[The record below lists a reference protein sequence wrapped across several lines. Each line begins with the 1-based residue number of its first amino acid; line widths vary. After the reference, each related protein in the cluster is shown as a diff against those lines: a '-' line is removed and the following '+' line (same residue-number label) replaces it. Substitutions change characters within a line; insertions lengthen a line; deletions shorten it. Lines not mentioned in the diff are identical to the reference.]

1 MVAPGVGLPLHSAA
15 VETPVPVRPVLVE
28 PTGAL
33 VPRVRQLLEHARV
46 PVVSEMSAAVDVV
59 VCDVTTP
66 EGLERKRELTRQSPR
81 LGVLAIASHDVTFE
95 STVLEVVAPQSLES
109 ELLPRLGRLRARLV
123 SQQDAVARQR
133 DLKVLLELT
142 ARYAEATDIEELL
155 HDVTRKLAEDF
166 DIDRATLVVVDVNTQ
181 QGTVIAASDDAA
193 LKDLRIELSRYPEIR
208 EAVRTG
214 KPVIVEDAPSHP
226 LLEDVKESVKA
237 RNIRNIAAFPL
248 TVGGKVLSVLLV
260 RRSSA
265 RGAFNP
271 REIDFLT
278 TVAHATAIAFRNI
291 RQLDRERGKRELEK
305 TARLAAEERVLELG
319 RYARYFA
326 HLSDGV
332 AILDGRAC
340 VLSLNPAGRKLLD
353 LEADDGVGRHI
364 NALTNPTDD
373 GLLLD
378 VLYSVSRGEVRTDV
392 DLHVRTHT
400 GRKLILAL
408 SAAPLSGDTVEGVAI
423 LTMRDVTRQR
433 QMADELQRTK
443 EYLERV
449 IDSSVD
455 AIIAAD
461 MKGTLTLFNKAAER
475 VTGYRG
481 DEVIGKLHVTKL
493 YPDGIARDVMTRMR
507 SGENGGPGRLNTSRY
522 EIVSKTGERIPVN
535 MTASVI
541 RDGAQEVGTVGLFTD
556 LRDRLNLERKLTDVE
571 ARLLESEK
579 NAVIVALAG
588 TTAHELNQPLTSVT
602 GYAELLKRK
611 LKGDDPA
618 LKYVDII
625 YREAERMAEI
635 VRKIGKI
642 TRYETTS
649 YVGTSQIVDLDRAS
663 SHEE

>member
-1 MVAPGVGLPLHSAA
+1 M
-15 VETPVPVRPVLVE
+15 RPVFVE
-28 PTGAL
+28 PGGVFQL
-33 VPRVRQLLEHARV
+33 RVRDLLDLARV
-46 PVVSEMSAAVDVV
+46 PIASEVTPAVDVA
-59 VCDVTTP
+59 VCDVTTAD
-66 EGLERKRELTRQSPR
+66 GLERKRALMTRVPR
-81 LGVLAIASHDVTFE
+81 LGVLVIASGDIALE
-95 STVLEVVAPQSLES
+95 SAVLEVVTPESLES
-109 ELLPRLGRLRARLV
+109 ELIPRLSRLRARLV

-142 ARYAEATDIEELL
+142 ARYAEATDVEELL

-166 DIDRATLVVVDVNTQ
+166 DIDRATLVMVDVEKQ
-181 QGTVIAASDDAA
+181 LGTIVAASDDAS
-193 LKDLRIELSRYPEIR
+193 LKDLRVELSRYPEIR

-248 TVGGKVLSVLLV
+248 IVSGKVLSVLLV
-260 RRSSA
+260 WRSSV

-305 TARLAAEERVLELG
+305 TARLAAEERVHELG
-319 RYARYFA
+319 RYASYFA

-332 AILDGRAC
+332 AILDARAC
-340 VLSLNPAGRKLLD
+340 VLSLNPAGQKLLD
-353 LEADDGVGRHI
+353 LSGAEFFGRHV

-378 VLYSVSRGEVRTDV
+378 VLHSVSKGQVRTDV
-392 DLHVRTHT
+392 DLHVLT
-400 GRKLILAL
+400 GAGRRLTLAI
-408 SAAPLSGDTVEGVAI
+408 SAAPLSGDAGEGVAI
-423 LTMRDVTRQR
+423 VTMRDVTRQR
-433 QMADELQRTK
+433 QMADELRRTK
-443 EYLERV
+443 EYLERL

-461 MKGTLTLFNKAAER
+461 MKGNLTLFNKAAED
-475 VTGYRG
+475 VTGYQS
-481 DEVIGKLHVTKL
+481 EAVIGKLHVTKL
-493 YPDGIARDVMTRMR
+493 YPDGVARDVMARLR
-507 SGENGGPGRLNTSRY
+507 SGEHGGHGRLAQSRY
-522 EIVSKTGERIPVN
+522 EIVSHTGERIPVN
-535 MTASVI
+535 MTASI
-541 RDGAQEVGTVGLFTD
+541 IMDGTHEVGTVGLFTD

-611 LKGDDPA
+611 LKGDDPSTR
-618 LKYVDII
+618 YVDII

-642 TRYETTS
+642 TRYETTT
-649 YVGTSQIVDLDRAS
+649 YVGTSQIVDLDKAS

>member
-1 MVAPGVGLPLHSAA
+1 MPK
-15 VETPVPVRPVLVE
+15 VRE
-28 PTGAL
+28 
-33 VPRVRQLLEHARV
+33 LLEQARV
-46 PVVSEMSAAVDVV
+46 PVESEVTSAVDVA
-59 VCDVTTP
+59 VCDVTSA
-66 EGLERKRELTRQSPR
+66 EGLEKKRALMARAPR
-81 LGVLAIASHDVTFE
+81 LGVLVIANGDLSLE
-95 STVLEVVAPQSLES
+95 SSVLEVVAPESLES
-109 ELLPRLGRLRARLV
+109 ELLPRLSRLRARLV

-166 DIDRATLVVVDVNTQ
+166 DIDRATLVLIDAENK
-181 QGTVIAASDDAA
+181 QGTIVAASDDAS
-193 LKDLRIELSRYPEIR
+193 LKNLRIELSRYPEIR

-237 RNIRNIAAFPL
+237 RGIRNIAAFPL
-248 TVGGKVLSVLLV
+248 IVSGKVLSVLLV
-260 RRSSA
+260 RRSSV

-271 REIDFLT
+271 REIDFLA

-305 TARLAAEERVLELG
+305 TARLAAEERVHELG
-319 RYARYFA
+319 RYASYFA

-332 AILDGRAC
+332 AILDARAC
-340 VLSLNPAGRKLLD
+340 VLSLNPAGEKLLD
-353 LEADDGVGRHI
+353 LNPGEAVGRHV
-364 NALTNPTDD
+364 NALANPTDD

-378 VLYSVSRGEVRTDV
+378 VLYSVSKGQVRTDV
-392 DLHVRTHT
+392 DLHARTGL
-400 GRKLILAL
+400 GRRLTLSL
-408 SAAPLSGDTVEGVAI
+408 SAAPLTGDAGEGVAI

-433 QMADELQRTK
+433 QMADELTRTK
-443 EYLERV
+443 EYLERL

-461 MKGTLTLFNKAAER
+461 MKGNVTLFNKAAEN
-475 VTGYRG
+475 VTGYKA
-481 DEVIGKLHVTKL
+481 EQVVGKLHVTKL
-493 YPDGIARDVMTRMR
+493 YPEGIARDVMARLR
-507 SGENGGPGRLNTSRY
+507 SGEHGGPGRLTTSRY
-522 EIVSKTGERIPVN
+522 EIISNTGEAIPVN
-535 MTASVI
+535 MTASI
-541 RDGAQEVGTVGLFTD
+541 IHDGTNEVGTVGLFID

-618 LKYVDII
+618 NRYVDII

-642 TRYETTS
+642 TRYETTN
-649 YVGTSQIVDLDRAS
+649 YVGNSQIVDLDKAS

>member
-1 MVAPGVGLPLHSAA
+1 MPK
-15 VETPVPVRPVLVE
+15 VRE
-28 PTGAL
+28 
-33 VPRVRQLLEHARV
+33 LLEQARV
-46 PVVSEMSAAVDVV
+46 PVESEVTAAVDVA
-59 VCDVTTP
+59 VCDVTSA
-66 EGLERKRELTRQSPR
+66 EGLEKKRALMLKAPR
-81 LGVLAIASHDVTFE
+81 LGVLVIANGDLSLE
-95 STVLEVVAPQSLES
+95 SSVLEVVAPESLES
-109 ELLPRLGRLRARLV
+109 ELLPRLSRLRARLV

-166 DIDRATLVVVDVNTQ
+166 DIDRATLVLIDAENK
-181 QGTVIAASDDAA
+181 QGTIVAASDDAS
-193 LKDLRIELSRYPEIR
+193 LKNLRIELSRYPEIR

-237 RNIRNIAAFPL
+237 RGIRNIAAFPL
-248 TVGGKVLSVLLV
+248 MVGGKVLSVLLV
-260 RRSSA
+260 RRSSV

-271 REIDFLT
+271 REIDFLA

-291 RQLDRERGKRELEK
+291 RQLDRERGKREQEK
-305 TARLAAEERVLELG
+305 TARLAAEERVHELG
-319 RYARYFA
+319 RYASYFA

-332 AILDGRAC
+332 AILDARAC
-340 VLSLNPAGRKLLD
+340 VLSLNPAGEKLLD
-353 LEADDGVGRHI
+353 LSPGEAVGRHV
-364 NALTNPTDD
+364 NALANPTDD

-378 VLYSVSRGEVRTDV
+378 VLYSVSKGQVRTDV
-392 DLHVRTHT
+392 DLHARTGL
-400 GRKLILAL
+400 GRRLTLSL
-408 SAAPLSGDTVEGVAI
+408 SAAPLTGDAGEGVAI

-433 QMADELQRTK
+433 QMADELTRTK
-443 EYLERV
+443 EYLERL

-461 MKGTLTLFNKAAER
+461 MKGNVTLFNKAAEH
-475 VTGYRG
+475 VTGYKAE
-481 DEVIGKLHVTKL
+481 EVVGKLHVTRL
-493 YPDGIARDVMTRMR
+493 YPDGIARDVMARLR
-507 SGENGGPGRLNTSRY
+507 SGEHGGPGRLTTSRY
-522 EIVSKTGERIPVN
+522 EIISNTGEAIPVN
-535 MTASVI
+535 MTASI
-541 RDGAQEVGTVGLFTD
+541 IHDGTHEVGTVGLFID

-618 LKYVDII
+618 NRYVDII

-642 TRYETTS
+642 TRYETTN
-649 YVGTSQIVDLDRAS
+649 YVGNAQIVDLDKAS

>member
-1 MVAPGVGLPLHSAA
+1 MPK
-15 VETPVPVRPVLVE
+15 VRE
-28 PTGAL
+28 
-33 VPRVRQLLEHARV
+33 LLEQARV
-46 PVVSEMSAAVDVV
+46 PVESEVTSAVDVA
-59 VCDVTTP
+59 VCDVTSA
-66 EGLERKRELTRQSPR
+66 EGLEKKRALMARAPR
-81 LGVLAIASHDVTFE
+81 LGVLVIANGDLSLE
-95 STVLEVVAPQSLES
+95 SSVLEVVAPESLES
-109 ELLPRLGRLRARLV
+109 ELLPRLSRLRARLV

-166 DIDRATLVVVDVNTQ
+166 DIDRATLVLIDAENK
-181 QGTVIAASDDAA
+181 QGTIVAASDDAS
-193 LKDLRIELSRYPEIR
+193 LKNLRIELSRYPEIR

-237 RNIRNIAAFPL
+237 RGIRNIAAFPL
-248 TVGGKVLSVLLV
+248 IVGGKVLSVLLV
-260 RRSSA
+260 RRSSV

-271 REIDFLT
+271 REIDFLA

-305 TARLAAEERVLELG
+305 TARLAAEERVHELG
-319 RYARYFA
+319 RYASYFA

-332 AILDGRAC
+332 AILDARAC
-340 VLSLNPAGRKLLD
+340 VLSLNPAGEKLLD
-353 LEADDGVGRHI
+353 LTPGEAVGRHV
-364 NALTNPTDD
+364 NALANPTDD

-378 VLYSVSRGEVRTDV
+378 VLYSVSKGQVRTDV
-392 DLHVRTHT
+392 DLHARTGL
-400 GRKLILAL
+400 GRRLTLSL
-408 SAAPLSGDTVEGVAI
+408 SAAPLTGDAGEGVAI

-433 QMADELQRTK
+433 QMADELTRTK
-443 EYLERV
+443 EYLERL

-461 MKGTLTLFNKAAER
+461 MKGNVTLFNKAAEN
-475 VTGYRG
+475 VTGYKA
-481 DEVIGKLHVTKL
+481 EQVVGKLHVTKL
-493 YPDGIARDVMTRMR
+493 YPEGIARDVMARLR
-507 SGENGGPGRLNTSRY
+507 SGEHGGPGRLTTSRY
-522 EIVSKTGERIPVN
+522 EIISNTGEAIPVN
-535 MTASVI
+535 MTASI
-541 RDGAQEVGTVGLFTD
+541 IHDGTHEVGTVGLFID

-602 GYAELLKRK
+602 GYAELLKRT

-618 LKYVDII
+618 NRYVDII

-642 TRYETTS
+642 TRYETTN
-649 YVGTSQIVDLDRAS
+649 YVGNAQIVDLDKAS

>member
-1 MVAPGVGLPLHSAA
+1 MSTTVPP

-28 PTGAL
+28 PQGL
-33 VPRVRQLLEHARV
+33 LLPKVRALLEDARV
-46 PVVSEMSAAVDVV
+46 PVVSEMTSAVDVV

-66 EGLERKRELTRQSPR
+66 EGLERKRELTRLSPR
-81 LGVLAIASHDVTFE
+81 LGVLAIAAGDLTFE
-95 STVLEVVAPQSLES
+95 STVLEVVAPQSLDS
-109 ELLPRLGRLRARLV
+109 ELIPRLGRLRARLV

-142 ARYAEATDIEELL
+142 ARYAEATNIEELL

-166 DIDRATLVVVDVNTQ
+166 DIDRATLVVVDVDKQ

-193 LKDLRIELSRYPEIR
+193 LKDLRIELVRYPEIR

-214 KPVIVEDAPSHP
+214 KPVILEDAPSHP

-260 RRSSA
+260 RRSSV

-305 TARLAAEERVLELG
+305 TARLAAEERLEELG
-319 RYARYFA
+319 RYASYFA

-332 AILDGRAC
+332 AILDSRAC
-340 VLSLNPAGRKLLD
+340 VLSLNPAGEKQLD
-353 LEADDGVGRHI
+353 LTAGEAVGRHI

-378 VLYSVSRGEVRTDV
+378 VLYSVSKGQTRTDV
-392 DLHVRTHT
+392 DLHARTGV
-400 GRKLILAL
+400 GRRLILSI
-408 SAAPLSGDTVEGVAI
+408 SAAPLSGDAGEGVAI

-443 EYLERV
+443 EYLERL

-461 MKGTLTLFNKAAER
+461 TRGNVTLFNKAAER
-475 VTGYRG
+475 VTGWKA
-481 DEVIGKLHVTKL
+481 DEVVAKLHVTRL
-493 YPDGIARDVMTRMR
+493 YPDGIANEVMQRLR
-507 SGENGGPGRLNTSRY
+507 SGEHGGPGRLATSRY
-522 EIVSKTGERIPVN
+522 EIVSKSGERIPVN
-535 MTASVI
+535 MTASI
-541 RDGAQEVGTVGLFTD
+541 IFDGTREVGTVGLFTD

-588 TTAHELNQPLTSVT
+588 TTAHELNQPLTSVM

-611 LKGDDPA
+611 LKGDDPSA
-618 LKYVDII
+618 RAIDII

-642 TRYETTS
+642 TRYETMN
-649 YVGTSQIVDLDRAS
+649 YVGNSQIVDLDKAS